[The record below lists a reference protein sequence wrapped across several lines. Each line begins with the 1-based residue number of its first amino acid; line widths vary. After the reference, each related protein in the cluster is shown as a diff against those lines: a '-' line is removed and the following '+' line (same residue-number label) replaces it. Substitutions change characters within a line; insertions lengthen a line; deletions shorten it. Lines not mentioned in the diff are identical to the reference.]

1 MSINVELPVF
11 DGPLD
16 LLLHLIDKNK
26 INIFDIPIVEIT
38 DQYLEYVRQMQ
49 AEDLNVMSE
58 FMVMAAELI
67 SIKCKM
73 LLPPEVDEEGE
84 EIDPRDELVQQ
95 LLEYKVYKYMS
106 YELRERMSE
115 AEKAFYKKNTTP
127 KEVLK
132 YKPETKPEDLLNGV
146 SLDKLQAIFNSVIKR
161 QEDKIDPVRSKF
173 GKIQKEEV
181 RLEDKLVYVAN
192 YAARHRKF
200 SFRNLLV
207 KQHTKMQTIVTFLA
221 ILEMMKGGL
230 IRVDQ
235 ESKDDDIKIET
246 VPGADLSKIN
256 LELDV
261 EETGNGRNEGNTEQS
276 GESGKSGDSGESGE
290 SGNSGEP
297 GRTEEPGE
305 SGNSGE
311 SADAED

>member
-1 MSINVELPVF
+1 MAINVELPVF

-38 DQYLEYVRQMQ
+38 DQYLEYVKQMQ
-49 AEDLNVMSE
+49 SEDLNVMSE

-67 SIKCKM
+67 SIKCRM

-106 YELRERMSE
+106 YELRERMTD
-115 AEKAFYKKNTTP
+115 AEKSFYKKNTTP

-132 YKPETKPEDLLNGV
+132 FQPRADPEDLLQGI
-146 SLDKLQAIFNSVIKR
+146 SLDKLQTIFNAVMKR

-173 GKIQKEEV
+173 GTIKKEEV
-181 RLEDKLVYVAN
+181 RLEDRLVYVAN
-192 YAARHRKF
+192 YAARHRNF
-200 SFRNLLV
+200 SFRSLLM

-230 IRVDQ
+230 IRVEQ
-235 ESKDDDIKIET
+235 KEYGDDIRIET
-246 VPGADLSKIN
+246 VPGADLSNIN
-256 LELDV
+256 LDMDI
-261 EETGNGRNEGNTEQS
+261 EETGNGRGEGTDEQS
-276 GESGKSGDSGESGE
+276 GESGNAGGSGDDAG
-290 SGNSGEP
+290 P
-297 GRTEEPGE
+297 GGTHG
-305 SGNSGE
+305 
-311 SADAED
+311 